1 MKRLRAWVPP
11 LAWMG
16 LIFWLS
22 SRPDVPTLSAGWLDQ
37 IVKNSGHIFL
47 YFVLAMLLD
56 RAWRLENLQSGTRVP
71 VVLVIALLYALS
83 DEWHQSFVPGR
94 SPSLADVGF
103 DMVGATLA
111 VLFRARTSVPDL

>member
-1 MKRLRAWVPP
+1 VRRLSAWAPV

-22 SRPDVPTLSAGWLDQ
+22 SQPNVPTLSVGWLDQ
-37 IVKNSGHIFL
+37 AAKNGGHMAL
-47 YFVLAMLLD
+47 YFVLALLLD
-56 RAWRLENLQSGTRVP
+56 RAWRQEAMWPHARVP
-71 VVLVIALLYALS
+71 AVLVIALLYALS

-103 DMVGATLA
+103 DMAGAALA
-111 VLFRARTSVPDL
+111 LWVREKTWPGVL